1 MKCHYD
7 VLGVPTNVTDDELK
21 KAYRKLALKWHPD
34 KNLDRPEEA
43 KEKFLIIQQA
53 WEVLSDP
60 LERAWYDRYREAIL
74 RNMQEDQKDDT
85 IDLFQYFSTSCFQ
98 GYNDDEKGFYTVYR
112 TAFEKLIEEDTAFAT
127 EGNSNE
133 EVPNFGNSQSSYEDV
148 VHPFYAYWQSYNTKK
163 SFAWLDSN
171 DIRQAPNRKV
181 LRLIEKENKK
191 IRDKAKRERNEQVR
205 NLVAFIRKRD
215 KRVQAHAALLAERV
229 KENLKKTEEHKRM
242 QLLERQKYL
251 KEHTVSD
258 WSKFSN
264 VEAELKNIEAN
275 LAAEFGEELSS
286 DKDSENENNIDDN
299 TLYCVACNKIFKTHK
314 AFGNH
319 ENSKKHKENVA
330 IMRQSMIQ
338 DDQNI
343 QENTDESDMS
353 SESMSTITTSYNT
366 PGDEVKLA
374 TDSQLPDFLLNP
386 NISNTTSY
394 DNEHEISE
402 GELISDEEEKSQTPP
417 NAWAKKSNTE
427 DIILATGPQL
437 FDEPIMIKKE
447 NEEENI
453 TSEDELMSDQDEED
467 IVVQTK
473 QKKKKKKR
481 RNIQNLEHDSDEED
495 NSINEYIWLSK
506 KQRKKQ
512 LQRKVALS
520 KIAMNNKELP
530 KIICA
535 EAEEQNCSG
544 ETNESDLK
552 DLENKKT
559 QMTFEST
566 DNVIKQEQISC
577 EKNKNNKAKEAKKI
591 CSKVENDNKY
601 KNKKDKIADVQ
612 DLAHFCV
619 SCRAEFPSKNKLF
632 EHLKKTGH
640 SVYIP
645 DALKNKK
652 NQEHVSKS
660 KRNLDKRNH

>member
-1 MKCHYD
+1 M
-7 VLGVPTNVTDDELK
+7 
-21 KAYRKLALKWHPD
+21 R
-34 KNLDRPEEA
+34 
-43 KEKFLIIQQA
+43 
-53 WEVLSDP
+53 
-60 LERAWYDRYREAIL
+60 
-74 RNMQEDQKDDT
+74 
-85 IDLFQYFSTSCFQ
+85 
-98 GYNDDEKGFYTVYR
+98 
-112 TAFEKLIEEDTAFAT
+112 
-127 EGNSNE
+127 
-133 EVPNFGNSQSSYEDV
+133 
-148 VHPFYAYWQSYNTKK
+148 
-163 SFAWLDSN
+163 
-171 DIRQAPNRKV
+171 IR
-181 LRLIEKENKK
+181 
-191 IRDKAKRERNEQVR
+191 
-205 NLVAFIRKRD
+205 
-215 KRVQAHAALLAERV
+215 
-229 KENLKKTEEHKRM
+229 
-242 QLLERQKYL
+242 
-251 KEHTVSD
+251 
-258 WSKFSN
+258 
-264 VEAELKNIEAN
+264 
-275 LAAEFGEELSS
+275 
-286 DKDSENENNIDDN
+286 
-299 TLYCVACNKIFKTHK
+299 
-314 AFGNH
+314 
-319 ENSKKHKENVA
+319 KKHKENVA

-343 QENTDESDMS
+343 EENTDESDTS

-374 TDSQLPDFLLNP
+374 TDSQLPDFLLNS

-427 DIILATGPQL
+427 DITLATGPQL

-447 NEEENI
+447 NEEENL

-577 EKNKNNKAKEAKKI
+577 EKNKNNKVKEAKKI

-601 KNKKDKIADVQ
+601 KNKKDRIADVQ